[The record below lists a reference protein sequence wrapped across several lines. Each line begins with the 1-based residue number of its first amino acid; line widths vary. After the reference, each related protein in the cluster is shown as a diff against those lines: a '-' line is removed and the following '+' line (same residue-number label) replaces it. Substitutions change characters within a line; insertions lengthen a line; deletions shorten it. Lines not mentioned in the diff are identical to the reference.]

1 MSRAAGRDSGKPGA
15 RGTADGSAAPE
26 AGREASQ
33 DRREKDSRPPMT
45 LSDFYLVCLIVG
57 FVLSALALVAG
68 HHHIHLPHLHGG
80 HIHAGAHLPWFNI
93 GTVAAFLA
101 WFGGT
106 GYLLVHVYGVWFVV
120 SLGIAAISGIGAAS
134 LVFWFMTKVLIRH
147 DHALEPADY
156 RMTVVLGRLTLP
168 IREGGT
174 GEITY
179 SQEGTRRATGARSED
194 GVAIPRGA
202 EVIVTRY
209 E

>member
-1 MSRAAGRDSGKPGA
+1 MS
-15 RGTADGSAAPE
+15 
-26 AGREASQ
+26 
-33 DRREKDSRPPMT
+33 

-57 FVLSALALVAG
+57 FVLSALALIAG
-68 HHHIHLPHLHGG
+68 DHHIHLPHLQGAHIDVG
-80 HIHAGAHLPWFNI
+80 HGAHLPWFNI

-106 GYLLVHVYGVWFVV
+106 GYLLLHVYGVWFVA
-120 SLGIAAISGIGAAS
+120 SLAIGAVSGVGAAAV
-134 LVFWFMTKVLIRH
+134 VFCFLTKVLMRH
-147 DHALEPADY
+147 DHALDPADY
-156 RMTVVLGRLTLP
+156 RMTGVLGRLTLP

-194 GVAIPRGA
+194 GIAIPRGA

-209 E
+209 EKGIAYVRPWEDPLADPKAESSQGERSL

>member
-33 DRREKDSRPPMT
+33 DRREKDSRPSMT
-45 LSDFYLVCLIVG
+45 LSDIFLVCLIVG

-68 HHHIHLPHLHGG
+68 DHHIHLPHLQGAHIDVG
-80 HIHAGAHLPWFNI
+80 HGAHLPWFNI
-93 GTVAAFLA
+93 GTLAAFLA

-106 GYLLVHVYGVWFVV
+106 GYLLLHVYGVWFVA
-120 SLGIAAISGIGAAS
+120 SLGIAAISGVGAAS
-134 LVFWFMTKVLIRH
+134 LVFWFMTKVLMRH
-147 DHALEPADY
+147 DHALDPADY
-156 RMTVVLGRLTLP
+156 RMTGVLGRLTLP

-179 SQEGTRRATGARSED
+179 
-194 GVAIPRGA
+194 
-202 EVIVTRY
+202 
-209 E
+209 